1 MHNTRSRLVIITIAL
16 TSITSACTAS
26 RHQSSSS
33 SAVTSATTSNSG
45 VVLDP
50 STTGPA
56 LTAPGTVV
64 AASPATS
71 TTIANTTTI
80 APTTTEAP
88 TTTAAPT
95 TTDAPTT
102 TVPEPTTTTIVT
114 AGAIVIVANATKVT
128 NGASKLSTLL
138 GKAGFKMGPV
148 TNGAGNE
155 VFLDTTKVYC
165 LPGSEAV
172 AGSVAMLL
180 GGVPV
185 AYMPTPAPISAA
197 TAGLG
202 DASVLVM
209 LGKDIAGKTPP
220 GLKGL

>member
-1 MHNTRSRLVIITIAL
+1 M
-16 TSITSACTAS
+16 
-26 RHQSSSS
+26 
-33 SAVTSATTSNSG
+33 
-45 VVLDP
+45 
-50 STTGPA
+50 
-56 LTAPGTVV
+56 
-64 AASPATS
+64 
-71 TTIANTTTI
+71 
-80 APTTTEAP
+80 
-88 TTTAAPT
+88 
-95 TTDAPTT
+95 
-102 TVPEPTTTTIVT
+102 
-114 AGAIVIVANATKVT
+114 IVANATKVN

-138 GKAGFKMGPV
+138 GKAGFTMGAV

-185 AYMPTPAPISAA
+185 AYMPTPAPITAA

>member
-1 MHNTRSRLVIITIAL
+1 MHNTRSQLVIITIAL
-16 TSITSACTAS
+16 SSITSACTAS
-26 RHQSSSS
+26 RHESSSS
-33 SAVTSATTSNSG
+33 SAVNAASTSNPD

-50 STTGPA
+50 STTASGV
-56 LTAPGTVV
+56 TAPGTIV
-64 AASPATS
+64 ATS
-71 TTIANTTTI
+71 TATPTTIANTTTVAT
-80 APTTTEAP
+80 APPET
-88 TTTAAPT
+88 TTTAAPAT
-95 TTDAPTT
+95 TQAPTT

-114 AGAIVIVANATKVT
+114 AGAIVIVANATKVN

-138 GKAGFKMGPV
+138 GKAGFTMGAV

-185 AYMPTPAPISAA
+185 AYMPTPAPITAA

-209 LGKDIAGKTPP
+209 LGKDIAGKTPL

>member
-16 TSITSACTAS
+16 SSITSACTAS
-26 RHQSSSS
+26 RHESSSS
-33 SAVTSATTSNSG
+33 SAVDAATTSNSD

-50 STTGPA
+50 STTAAGV
-56 LTAPGTVV
+56 TAPGTVV
-64 AASPATS
+64 ATSTATP
-71 TTIANTTTI
+71 TTIANTTTVATA
-80 APTTTEAP
+80 APET
-88 TTTAAPT
+88 TTTAAAT
-95 TTDAPTT
+95 TTAAPTT

-114 AGAIVIVANATKVT
+114 AGAIVIVANATKVN

-138 GKAGFKMGPV
+138 GKAGFTMGAV

-185 AYMPTPAPISAA
+185 AYMPTPAPITAA

>member
-16 TSITSACTAS
+16 SSITSACTAS
-26 RHQSSSS
+26 RHESGSS
-33 SAVTSATTSNSG
+33 SAVDAATTSNSD

-50 STTGPA
+50 STTAAGV
-56 LTAPGTVV
+56 TAPGTVV
-64 AASPATS
+64 ATSTATP
-71 TTIANTTTI
+71 TTIANTTTVATA
-80 APTTTEAP
+80 APET

-95 TTDAPTT
+95 TTTAAPTT

-114 AGAIVIVANATKVT
+114 AGAIVIVANATKVN

-138 GKAGFKMGPV
+138 GKAGFTMGAV

-185 AYMPTPAPISAA
+185 AYMPTPAPITAA